1 MGLIAKDPGGNGY
14 DPVEEGVFQAI
25 CYGIYDLGTQYSE
38 KWNKSAHRVLITW
51 EIPEQRIEVE
61 KDGKKLSL
69 PRAISKEY
77 TLSLHAKAGLKKD
90 LESWRGRTFTKEEL
104 SGFDLA
110 NILKAN
116 CMIQVLH
123 STRDDKT
130 YANVSGIMPLMKGVE
145 RKAPENRTVLFS
157 LADNNLIP
165 EETPKWIAD
174 KIAAAKEYNNVPPKG
189 LRAKENGNAD
199 SEDVPDWMKDAANAP
214 LSDPG
219 PVEDEI
225 PF

>member
-14 DPVEEGVFQAI
+14 VPVEEGVFQAV

-38 KWNKSAHRVLITW
+38 KWNKSAHRVLIVW
-51 EIPEQRIEVE
+51 EIPEQRIDIDRDDKTVN
-61 KDGKKLSL
+61 L

-123 STRDDKT
+123 TTKDDKT
-130 YANVSGIMPLMKGVE
+130 YANVVSIMPLMKGVE
-145 RKAPENRTVLFS
+145 KKAPENPIVLFS
-157 LADNNLIP
+157 LSDKKPIP
-165 EETPKWIAD
+165 ETTPPWIAT
-174 KIAAAKEYNNVPPKG
+174 KIQAAAEWAGSPTG
-189 LRAKENGNAD
+189 LQAKASGNG
-199 SEDVPDWMKDAANAP
+199 EDVPEWMKEACAAP
-214 LSDPG
+214 MSEPG
-219 PVEDEI
+219 PVEEEI

>member
-14 DPVEEGVFQAI
+14 DPVEPGVFQAV

-38 KWNKSAHRVLITW
+38 RWNKSAHRVLITW

-61 KDGKKLSL
+61 KDGKKLNL

-104 SGFDLA
+104 AGFDLSG
-110 NILKAN
+110 ILKAN

-123 STRDDKT
+123 TTRDDKT
-130 YANVSGIMPLMKGVE
+130 YANVSGIMPLMKGVK
-145 RKAPENRTVLFS
+145 RKDPENKPVLFDLS
-157 LADNNLIP
+157 DDGMIP
-165 EETPKWIAD
+165 DGTPKWVAE
-174 KIAAAKEYNNVPPKG
+174 KIMAAKEWKG
-189 LRAKENGNAD
+189 EGLQGKSGNEDD
-199 SEDVPDWMKDAANAP
+199 STMPDWMKDAASQSPA
-214 LSDPG
+214 DPG
-219 PVEDEI
+219 PPEEDV